1 MVDHLK
7 RRTLKFC
14 SGVSIAAWG
23 TINGIAVANSKA
35 PKETLKESLNSINNL
50 TDQTHHKQLGIQI
63 ITGKSTPEDSVIFTN
78 YTMNP
83 IAVSKFL
90 PGVITLGNQMINL
103 NTLIKST
110 PLVVEPDYPLTSSR
124 SKWQPLELD
133 QDHSYLWCD
142 TAAEAYDTHST
153 AAADIAGV
161 INIDAV
167 VVIGRALLT
176 VQQRSSALT

>member
-23 TINGIAVANSKA
+23 TINGIAVADSKA
-35 PKETLKESLNSINNL
+35 PKEILNEINNL
-50 TDQTHHKQLGIQI
+50 SDQIHHKQLGIQI
-63 ITGKSTPEDSVIFTN
+63 VTGKSTPEDSIIFTN
-78 YTMNP
+78 HTMNP
-83 IAVSKFL
+83 IVINKFL

-110 PLVVEPDYPLTSSR
+110 PLVIEPDYPLTSSR
-124 SKWQPLELD
+124 SKWQILELD
-133 QDHSYLWCD
+133 QNHSYLWCD
-142 TAAEAYDTHST
+142 TAAEAYDTRST

-167 VVIGRALLT
+167 VVNGRAMLT
-176 VQQRSSALT
+176 VQQNSAALS